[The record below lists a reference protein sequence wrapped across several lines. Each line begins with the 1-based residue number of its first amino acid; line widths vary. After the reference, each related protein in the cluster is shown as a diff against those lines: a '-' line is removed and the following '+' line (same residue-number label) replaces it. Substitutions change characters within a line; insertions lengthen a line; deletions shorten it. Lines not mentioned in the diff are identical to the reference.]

1 MPQRPTTDT
10 TVAPA
15 TEPARSKKFIRLFR
29 FCDGNCSETTAHKW
43 IQQGRLRSYK
53 VGRMTFVDET
63 FEEFVERMDA
73 EQAATEAAE
82 QATAPPKQPPA
93 ERGDGT
99 DPKLTREAAAPAP
112 ATPARKR
119 GRPRKAPAADVASRP
134 RGRPPIIVRA
144 ASAVPAFD

>member
-1 MPQRPTTDT
+1 
-10 TVAPA
+10 
-15 TEPARSKKFIRLFR
+15 
-29 FCDGNCSETTAHKW
+29 
-43 IQQGRLRSYK
+43 
-53 VGRMTFVDET
+53 MTFVGET

-73 EQAATEAAE
+73 EQAAAA
-82 QATAPPKQPPA
+82 ATAPPKQPPA
-93 ERGDGT
+93 EPRDGT

-144 ASAVPAFD
+144 TSAVPAFD